1 MHKDDAQKPIWYVFL
16 FTSGTIT
23 ERETVLVVKP
33 TVSIVLKLQHFT
45 KYYISLGFDKKC
57 GIAAVDI
64 SLVWAYA
71 ANHTWWKVFSTNPEL
86 ILDTTEIRNVKRML
100 RC

>member
-1 MHKDDAQKPIWYVFL
+1 MTHKSPFDTFFL

-33 TVSIVLKLQHFT
+33 TVSIVLKLQHFI

-64 SLVWAYA
+64 SFVWAYA

>member
-1 MHKDDAQKPIWYVFL
+1 MAHKSPFDTFFL

-33 TVSIVLKLQHFT
+33 TVSIVLKLQHFI
-45 KYYISLGFDKKC
+45 KYYISLAFDKKC

-64 SLVWAYA
+64 SLV
-71 ANHTWWKVFSTNPEL
+71 
-86 ILDTTEIRNVKRML
+86 
-100 RC
+100 